1 VKQPV
6 TVVPITVPTVGVTT
20 QQTDGIDGVYV
31 GNLNTVRGPQA
42 FQGRHALL
50 LLSLSQAECL
60 VHDLAAKLGMT
71 VS

>member
-1 VKQPV
+1 MKQPV
-6 TVVPITVPTVGVTT
+6 SIAPITVATVGATT
-20 QQTDGIDGVYV
+20 KATDGIDGVYV
-31 GNLNTVRGPQA
+31 GNLTTTSGPQA

-50 LLSLSQAECL
+50 LLSPSQAECL

>member
-1 VKQPV
+1 MKQPV
-6 TVVPITVPTVGVTT
+6 SVRPITVPSVGTT
-20 QQTDGIDGVYV
+20 KSRSDTYDVYV
-31 GNLNTVRGPQA
+31 GNLVTSGGPAA

-60 VHDLAAKLGMT
+60 VHDLAAKLGMV